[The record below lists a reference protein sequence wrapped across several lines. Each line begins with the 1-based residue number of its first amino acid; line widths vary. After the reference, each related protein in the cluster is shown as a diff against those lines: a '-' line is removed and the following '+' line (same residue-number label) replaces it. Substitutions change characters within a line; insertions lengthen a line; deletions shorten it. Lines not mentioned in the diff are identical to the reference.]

1 MTSAQAIAEGFVP
14 YPYTF
19 PAIQFVVVDD
29 DDTDLDDNDALDLEA
44 VEGAGY

>member
-19 PAIQFVVVDD
+19 PAIKFVVVDD
-29 DDTDLDDNDALDLEA
+29 DVDLSDNDALDLEA